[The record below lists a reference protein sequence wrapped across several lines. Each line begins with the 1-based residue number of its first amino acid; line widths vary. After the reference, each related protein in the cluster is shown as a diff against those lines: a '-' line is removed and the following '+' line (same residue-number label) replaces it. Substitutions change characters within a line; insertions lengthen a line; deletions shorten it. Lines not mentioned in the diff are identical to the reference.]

1 MPILDATLEEIVY
14 NADTNFRIWLT
25 TMPSDKF
32 PVSIVQNGVKTT
44 IEPPKGL
51 RNNLLRSYLAL
62 DDAEMESCQK
72 VTAYKRLMF
81 CLCFFNALIIER
93 RKFGPLGWNIPYE
106 FSASDLKISQSQL
119 KMFLDEYKEIPFEA
133 LRYMVAEANYGG
145 RVTDPKDRRC
155 IATLLETYYNP
166 SVLKKDNYKFC
177 ESGAYYVPTDGAIDE
192 YVEFVKE
199 MPIADL
205 TEVFGL
211 HNNADITSAINDT
224 NNLLST
230 ALSMLPRTSGGAG
243 KSQEDSLKD
252 IAKSLLD
259 KLPQPL
265 DTDKAA
271 KLRAEAGLPAI

>member
-1 MPILDATLEEIVY
+1 MPILDATLEEIEY
-14 NADTNFRIWLT
+14 NPDTNFRIWLT

-62 DDAEMESCQK
+62 DDQEMESCEK
-72 VTAYKRLMF
+72 PTAYKRLMF

-119 KMFLDEYKEIPFEA
+119 KMFLDEYKDIPFEA

-166 SVLKKDNYKFC
+166 AVLKKDNYKYC
-177 ESGAYYVPTDGAIDE
+177 ESGAYYVPSDGAIEE

-224 NNLLST
+224 NSLLST
-230 ALSMLPRTSGGAG
+230 ALSMLPRTAGGAG
-243 KSQEDSLKD
+243 KS
-252 IAKSLLD
+252 
-259 KLPQPL
+259 
-265 DTDKAA
+265 
-271 KLRAEAGLPAI
+271 